1 MQQKVN
7 LVELLVNGELIVLK
21 DVDVIE
27 TEDGIYAEDS
37 FKLGTDNEGEDLIQ
51 KRLTFYPTSKV
62 LKMVWSENALVDTV
76 KENVMAEIIRD
87 HIESLTDFYEEVEE
101 DSEPDHRD
109 NPDFNPYDKK
119 KKKED

>member
-27 TEDGIYAEDS
+27 TEDGIYVEDT

-51 KRLTFYPTSKV
+51 KRLTFYPSSKV

-87 HIESLTDFYEEVEE
+87 HIESLSDFYEEEIE
-101 DSEPDHRD
+101 DSGPDQRD
-109 NPDFNPYDKK
+109 NPEFNPYDT
-119 KKKED
+119 KKED